1 MISSCFS
8 SLETKCLV
16 KLDVNIPESG
26 KIVLLQEEKYKAYY
40 NDLKYMLSEYERIT
54 QKIIPVTQK
63 LLEPHLKTMELK
75 LRPGMVTL
83 TWTSMNIDAY
93 KAQIQSGLTR
103 LEDLVTKI
111 NDIVEN
117 RIQKNLKQIS
127 RTILVSLP
135 EGRTLALDEFV
146 LMQEQ
151 SVKVATNL
159 LAMKNVEIE
168 NAVNDLVTVLHATA
182 LDMAVETENSDDV
195 VEMQNHFSSLTY
207 QALLNCVKVSLNL
220 VKKRACSRMGA
231 GILFK
236 QEPFF
241 DVDVQLSVPS
251 VRLSPSLDDI
261 QRAINRSSVAVL
273 GSAKRMMQ
281 WNQQDIAEKDC
292 ISFFE
297 LLGLDVEIVKTVL
310 LLTGG
315 MHGTRNMVHEYLK
328 GFAKYDWLW
337 KDDKELSYKKFIATN
352 PQIGD
357 FEDRMKHFN
366 FLEQEIEAIESTYC
380 IGALKLNT
388 VNLKLS

>member
-1 MISSCFS
+1 
-8 SLETKCLV
+8 
-16 KLDVNIPESG
+16 
-26 KIVLLQEEKYKAYY
+26 
-40 NDLKYMLSEYERIT
+40 
-54 QKIIPVTQK
+54 
-63 LLEPHLKTMELK
+63 
-75 LRPGMVTL
+75 
-83 TWTSMNIDAY
+83 
-93 KAQIQSGLTR
+93 
-103 LEDLVTKI
+103 
-111 NDIVEN
+111 
-117 RIQKNLKQIS
+117 
-127 RTILVSLP
+127 
-135 EGRTLALDEFV
+135 
-146 LMQEQ
+146 MQEQ

-182 LDMAVETENSDDV
+182 LNMAVETENSDDV

-236 QEPFF
+236 QEPFLMWTCSCRCLLCALALHWTTF
-241 DVDVQLSVPS
+241 
-251 VRLSPSLDDI
+251 R
-261 QRAINRSSVAVL
+261 RAINRSSVAVL

-352 PQIGD
+352 HSNRGL
-357 FEDRMKHFN
+357 RGSH
-366 FLEQEIEAIESTYC
+366 EA
-380 IGALKLNT
+380 LQ
-388 VNLKLS
+388 LS